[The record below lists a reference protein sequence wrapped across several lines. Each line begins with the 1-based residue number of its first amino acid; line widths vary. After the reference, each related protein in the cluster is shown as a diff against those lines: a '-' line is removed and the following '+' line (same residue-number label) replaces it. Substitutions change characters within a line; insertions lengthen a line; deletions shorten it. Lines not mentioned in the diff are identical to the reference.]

1 MERNRMFPFSFNA
14 LVVVAC
20 LCVPF
25 SAASEAGFNS
35 TTIYSGGDVV
45 RAYAI
50 EETTITLIVLL
61 VAAIVE
67 FAVDTVSGAENK
79 YLRVMFNAVAQ
90 EVMIVGV
97 LILALLFTQTV
108 YTWPVLWVFMFK
120 WSMMCLFLM
129 IVLFIIEIMVL
140 LYIARRSADSWGVF
154 ESTLMDTQGVSLSGW
169 QEHYKHSSYK
179 FLQALRA
186 YGYEAGNGVR
196 FSHYLSK
203 MVRRNVFSMTEIKW
217 VAWVVLATVAVLNG
231 LRAEAAMKLSLI
243 GDENVDDEL
252 SDWQRFINY
261 FTFVVLVGY
270 VALALFIAVFV
281 MLLRR
286 LDAFLE
292 GTRSAQRASSPPPAS
307 TATVVGAEVVISIDT
322 LDDPRSYL
330 FRHSLDAT
338 MELIQTLLLVVQWY
352 TATFVLGFMYQ
363 CVMVVDLAYG
373 IPVLVAGAIPFFVP
387 MFLMPRL
394 LLTVTIL
401 GSLGT
406 NLDEYAVQALIKSAK
421 VPESEWPAKMKRRLL
436 ASKKLK
442 DKRRKSRLEPSATA
456 LDSPSGGAAA
466 LPIGE
471 H

>member
-1 MERNRMFPFSFNA
+1 MWCA
-14 LVVVAC
+14 LLAC
-20 LCVPF
+20 AVTLAATVPA
-25 SAASEAGFNS
+25 AASDAFNS

-45 RAYAI
+45 RAFPL

-61 VAAIVE
+61 VAGIIE
-67 FAVDTVSGAENK
+67 FVVDTVSNADNK

-97 LILALLFTQTV
+97 MILALLFTQTV

-129 IVLFIIEIMVL
+129 IILFIVEIVVL
-140 LYIARRSADSWGVF
+140 LYIARRSAESWGAF
-154 ESTLMDTQGVSLSGW
+154 EATVMDAQGISLSGW
-169 QEHYKHSSYK
+169 QEHYKQSSYK
-179 FLQALRA
+179 FLQALKA
-186 YGYEAGNGVR
+186 YGYDAGNGVR

-217 VAWVVLATVAVLNG
+217 VSWVVLATVAVLNG

-243 GDENVDDEL
+243 GDENVDDDL

-261 FTFVVLVGY
+261 FSYVLLVGY
-270 VALALFIAVFV
+270 SALGMFIAVFV
-281 MLLRR
+281 MLLRK
-286 LDAFLE
+286 LDAFLD
-292 GTRSAQRASSPPPAS
+292 GSRGAQRNTANPPPS
-307 TATVVGAEVVISIDT
+307 TVVVGAEVVISVDT

-352 TATFVLGFMYQ
+352 TATFILGFMYQ
-363 CVMVVDLAYG
+363 CIMRVELAYG
-373 IPVLVAGAIPFFVP
+373 IPVLITGAVPYFIPL
-387 MFLMPRL
+387 FLMPRL

-436 ASKKLK
+436 ATKKLK
-442 DKRRKSRLEPSATA
+442 DKRRKSRLEPSATT
-456 LDSPSGGAAA
+456 LDSPTLGSTSPVPPPAVPMSE
-466 LPIGE
+466 L
-471 H
+471 

>member
-1 MERNRMFPFSFNA
+1 MWCA
-14 LVVVAC
+14 LLAC
-20 LCVPF
+20 AVTLAATVPA
-25 SAASEAGFNS
+25 AASDAFNS

-45 RAYAI
+45 RAFPL

-61 VAAIVE
+61 VAGIIE
-67 FAVDTVSGAENK
+67 FVVDTVSNADNK

-97 LILALLFTQTV
+97 MILALLFTQTV

-129 IVLFIIEIMVL
+129 IILFIVEIVVL
-140 LYIARRSADSWGVF
+140 LYIARRSAESWGAF
-154 ESTLMDTQGVSLSGW
+154 EATVMDAQGISLSGW
-169 QEHYKHSSYK
+169 QEHYKQSSYK
-179 FLQALRA
+179 FLQALKA
-186 YGYEAGNGVR
+186 YGYDAGNGVR

-217 VAWVVLATVAVLNG
+217 VSWVVLATVAVLNG

-243 GDENVDDEL
+243 GDENVDDDL

-261 FTFVVLVGY
+261 FSYVLLVGY
-270 VALALFIAVFV
+270 SALGMFIAVFV
-281 MLLRR
+281 MLLRK
-286 LDAFLE
+286 LDAFLD
-292 GTRSAQRASSPPPAS
+292 GSRGAQRNTANPPPS
-307 TATVVGAEVVISIDT
+307 TVVVGAEVAISVDT

-352 TATFVLGFMYQ
+352 TATFILGFMYQ
-363 CVMVVDLAYG
+363 CIMRVELAYG
-373 IPVLVAGAIPFFVP
+373 IPVLITGAVPYFIPL
-387 MFLMPRL
+387 FLMPRL

-436 ASKKLK
+436 ATKKLK
-442 DKRRKSRLEPSATA
+442 DKRRKSRLEPSATT
-456 LDSPSGGAAA
+456 LDSPTLGSTSPVPPPAVPMSE
-466 LPIGE
+466 L
-471 H
+471 